1 MSGLPSPL
9 KSATTMEWGPEPT
22 AKVLAVKNIVACS
35 ASALPCEAITIRDI
49 ALTISLEGT
58 LNLLG
63 RTGSN
68 KPRVRERVGI
78 RGKRQATPRA
88 ESIRPIMNG
97 VLNMFVTCADLPSM
111 SFRRPREIAKNETD
125 ATSLSSR
132 VTLLLTL
139 VRIDRLVQVN
149 PEYPRHHSQKRRE
162 WQEQHCSAN
171 DRVLNLP
178 SEEPPEER

>member
-9 KSATTMEWGPEPT
+9 KSATTMEWGPEAT

-35 ASALPCEAITIRDI
+35 ASALLCEAITIRDI

-78 RGKRQATPRA
+78 RGEKASYPSGRKYTPDYEWRTEYVSNVRGFAQHERPPAAPNCRKR
-88 ESIRPIMNG
+88 NG
-97 VLNMFVTCADLPSM
+97 RDQSFVPGHS
-111 SFRRPREIAKNETD
+111 
-125 ATSLSSR
+125 TSHSCPDRSTGPGKSR
-132 VTLLLTL
+132 VSAPSQSEKARMAGTALL
-139 VRIDRLVQVN
+139 RQ
-149 PEYPRHHSQKRRE
+149 
-162 WQEQHCSAN
+162 
-171 DRVLNLP
+171 
-178 SEEPPEER
+178 